1 MGGERERALVIQ
13 GQGLREGGRVGC
25 WGRVGVLMF
34 FSEMIKISAAFVSS
48 LVETVSRDARG

>member
-25 WGRVGVLMF
+25 WVVMF
-34 FSEMIKISAAFVSS
+34 FSEMIKISAAFVPS
-48 LVETVSRDARG
+48 LVETVSRDAPG